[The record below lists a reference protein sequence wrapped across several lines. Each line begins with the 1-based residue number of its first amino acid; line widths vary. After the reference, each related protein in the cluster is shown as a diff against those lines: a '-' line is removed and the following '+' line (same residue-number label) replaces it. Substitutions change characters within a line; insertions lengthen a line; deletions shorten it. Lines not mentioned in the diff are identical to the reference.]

1 MSKAALGAA
10 VAAVMTAGAPAAQA
24 FDASRV
30 TARVGGIYI
39 VPADNSKPI
48 AALAVPK
55 DAIDV
60 SNEWAPDIDFEYA
73 VTDNIGVE
81 LLLTVPRKHKVVAEQ
96 TALGPDVRLG
106 SVTHLPPTL
115 TAKYYFAT
123 QRIRPY
129 LGAGVNLTWFTRD
142 NLAVPGAKLDVDDW
156 SVGPALQA
164 GVDVSLNDRWSVS
177 LDAKRAWLRTDV
189 SIAGG
194 AKLTTVKVDPWILGL
209 RFGYRFGAKPAP
221 APAPVPAAAPPPV
234 PPPDS
239 DRDGVSDANDR
250 CPGTP
255 AGARVDAVG
264 CEIDSDGDGVVDR
277 LDQCPGTPAGAKVDA
292 RGCEIVITL
301 KGVNF
306 ETDSA
311 KLTLESVAIL
321 DEAVA
326 VLKQRPGASVEVQ
339 GHTDAQGKDAYN
351 LQLSDRRSR
360 AVQDYLVGAGV
371 NAGMLT
377 ARGYGEAAP
386 VASNDTED
394 GRAQNRRVDLK
405 FLKH

>member
-1 MSKAALGAA
+1 MLLSAA
-10 VAAVMTAGAPAAQA
+10 VSTTLALAAGNAVA
-24 FDASRV
+24 FDAGKV
-30 TARVGGIYI
+30 TARFGGVYI
-39 VPADNSKPI
+39 IPADNSKAI
-48 AALAVPK
+48 GALAVPK

-60 SNEWAPDIDFEYA
+60 SNEWAPDLDFEYA
-73 VTDNIGVE
+73 LTERIGVE
-81 LLLTVPRKHKVVAEQ
+81 LLLSIPTKHKVVAEQ

-106 SVTHLPPTL
+106 SVTHLPPTV

-123 QRIRPY
+123 QKIRPY
-129 LGAGVNLTWFTRD
+129 LGAGLNLTWFTD
-142 NLAVPGAKLDVDDW
+142 DKLAVPGAKLDVDDW

-164 GVDVSLNDRWSVS
+164 GVDISLNDRWLVS
-177 LDAKRAWLRTDV
+177 LDAKRAWIKTDV
-189 SIAGG
+189 GIAGG

-209 RFGYRFGAKPAP
+209 RFGYRFGAQPASAP
-221 APAPVPAAAPPPV
+221 AAAAPPP
-234 PPPDS
+234 PPPPPPPPADS
-239 DRDGVSDANDR
+239 DRDGVTDANDR

-255 AGARVDAVG
+255 AGTRVDAVG

-311 KLTLESVAIL
+311 KLTADSTAIL
-321 DEAVA
+321 DEAAA
-326 VLKQRPGASVEVQ
+326 VLKQRPGAVVEVQ
-339 GHTDAQGKDAYN
+339 GHTDSRGKDAYN
-351 LQLSDRRSR
+351 QRLSERRAR

-371 NAGMLT
+371 SASVLS
-377 ARGYGEAAP
+377 AKGYGEVEP
-386 VASNDTED
+386 VASNDTDE

-405 FLKH
+405 FVRN